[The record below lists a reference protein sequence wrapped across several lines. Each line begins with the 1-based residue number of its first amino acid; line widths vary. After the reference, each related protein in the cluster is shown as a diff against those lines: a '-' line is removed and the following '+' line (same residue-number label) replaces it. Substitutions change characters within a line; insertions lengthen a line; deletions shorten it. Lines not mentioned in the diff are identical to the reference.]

1 MASLH
6 RRIGLTKMA
15 GVVLGLGAASGLI
28 WQSSNAALTAS
39 TDNGVNSW
47 EAGTVTLV
55 DDDSGS
61 LMFNA
66 TNMVPGDSVTH
77 CIEVDYTG
85 SSYDLNPVKL
95 YSSIATDVDTFAS
108 HLDVTIEEGSG
119 ADFTDCSSFTGSS
132 LYSGTLANL
141 AATHSDYSNGVSGF
155 TPASGSTA
163 RAYKFV
169 VTLGSDT
176 PNTAQGDSASAT
188 FTWEVQSA

>member
-1 MASLH
+1 MASQY
-6 RRIGLTKMA
+6 RRVRFTKVA
-15 GVVLGLGAASGLI
+15 GVLLGLGAASGLI

-55 DDDSGS
+55 DDDAGS
-61 LMFNA
+61 VMFNA

-77 CIEVDYTG
+77 CIKVDYTG
-85 SSYDLNPVKL
+85 STYDLNPVKL
-95 YSSIATDVDTFAS
+95 YSDLASNVDNFAD
-108 HLDVTIEEGSG
+108 HLDVTVEEGTVGDFSTCAGFSG
-119 ADFTDCSSFTGSS
+119 TTK
-132 LYSGTLANL
+132 YSGTLAGL
-141 AATHSDYSNGVSGF
+141 ASAHTDYASGVSGF
-155 TPASGSTA
+155 TPASGSTD
-163 RAYKFV
+163 RAYRFV